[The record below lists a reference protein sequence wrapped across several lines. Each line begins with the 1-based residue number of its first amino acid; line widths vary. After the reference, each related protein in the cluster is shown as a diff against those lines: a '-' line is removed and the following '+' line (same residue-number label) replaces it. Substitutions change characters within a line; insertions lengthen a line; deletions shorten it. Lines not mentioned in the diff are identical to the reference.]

1 MPELP
6 EVETTRRGLSP
17 HLEGSAISGV
27 MIRNPRLRWPIPDNL
42 PELLSGQTVI
52 SLKRRA
58 KYLLLDCGSVH
69 VRNATPDNEIHHARS
84 PLPNPDGTT
93 SHSTKLPKYG
103 SQVAGYLPYT
113 GEGANE
119 SLREFHVNGTLIL
132 HLGMSG
138 SLRILAQAT
147 PPELHD
153 HFDLLLDNGKLM
165 RLRDPRRFGAVL
177 WHEGDVHAHPLLAHL
192 GPEPLEDYPG
202 KNNFDA
208 RYLYRA
214 TRGRNIAIKTLIM
227 NNHIV
232 VGVGNIY
239 ACEALFSAGI
249 SPLLRAGKLSLAR
262 CDKLVTAIRS
272 TLSAAILAGGS
283 TLRDFV
289 NASGNPGYF
298 QQQHWVYARAGEP
311 CRCCGAPIKQI
322 KQGQRSSFYCG
333 NCQKE

>member
-6 EVETTRRGLSP
+6 EVETTRRGLAP
-17 HLEGSAISGV
+17 HLEGVTLTGV
-27 MIRNPRLRWPIPDNL
+27 VIRTPRLRWPIPENL
-42 PELLSGQTVI
+42 PELLSGQAII

-58 KYLLLDCGSVH
+58 KYLLLDCKS
-69 VRNATPDNEIHHARS
+69 
-84 PLPNPDGTT
+84 
-93 SHSTKLPKYG
+93 
-103 SQVAGYLPYT
+103 
-113 GEGANE
+113 
-119 SLREFHVNGTLIL
+119 GTLIL

-138 SLRILAQAT
+138 SLRILPAAT

-177 WHEGDVHAHPLLAHL
+177 LHEGDVHAHPLLARL

-202 KNNFDA
+202 KNSFDA

-214 TRGRNIAIKTLIM
+214 TRGRNIAIKSFIM
-227 NNHIV
+227 DNHIV

-249 SPLLRAGKLSLAR
+249 SPLLKAGKLSLAH
-262 CDKLVTAIRS
+262 CDKLVTAIRT

-289 NASGNPGYF
+289 NTSGNPGYF

-311 CRCCGAPIKQI
+311 CRCCGAAIKQI
-322 KQGQRSSFYCG
+322 KQGQRSSFYCV
-333 NCQKE
+333 NCQK